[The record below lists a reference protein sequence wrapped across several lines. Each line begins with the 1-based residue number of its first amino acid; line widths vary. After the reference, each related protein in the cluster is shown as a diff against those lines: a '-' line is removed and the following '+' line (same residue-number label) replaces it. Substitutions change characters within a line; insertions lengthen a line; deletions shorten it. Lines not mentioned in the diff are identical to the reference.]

1 MKLHHLG
8 LWMLAMPIFVGQA
21 QSQTTGTVFVH
32 ARLVAPLCQPKVT
45 VQRGVSHI
53 NTPIY
58 QFNIS
63 FAHCLNAKRYKR
75 LPFSIT
81 LGQTMLSSSRSL
93 IKDSLILSVPEN
105 NSARRLELNYD

>member
-8 LWMLAMPIFVGQA
+8 LWMLVMTIFVEQA

-32 ARLVAPLCQPKVT
+32 ARLVAQPCQPKIT

-53 NTPIY
+53 NAPIY

-63 FAHCLNAKRYKR
+63 FAHCLNANRYQR

-81 LGQTMLSSSRSL
+81 LGQTMLSSSRLL
-93 IKDSLILSVPEN
+93 IKDTLELSVPAN
-105 NSARRLELNYD
+105 NSAHRLELNYD